1 MARTYRLGPGRR
13 AVNSAITV
21 LIRAGLGGPANYL
34 LTTTGRRTSQPR
46 TTPVTLVQNAD
57 GRWLV
62 SPYGNV
68 GWVYNARAHPQI
80 TLQRGRRTETLQAE
94 EVPPE
99 VAGPVLKQYL
109 NRVRVTAPYFDVR
122 ARDPVPAFVQ
132 EARQHPVFRL
142 GSPRP
147 AA

>member
-1 MARTYRLGPGRR
+1 MARTYRLGPIRQ
-13 AVNSAITV
+13 AVNSLMTS
-21 LIRAGLGGPANYL
+21 LIRAGLGGPSNYL
-34 LTTTGRRTSQPR
+34 LTTVGRRTGRMR
-46 TTPVTLVQNAD
+46 TTPVTVLENTD

-68 GWVYNARAHPQI
+68 GWVYNIRANPEI
-80 TLQRGRRTETLQAE
+80 TLQRGNRTETLQTE

-99 VAGPVLKQYL
+99 TAGPVLKQYL
-109 NRVRVTAPYFDVR
+109 DQARITAPYFDVR
-122 ARDPVPAFVQ
+122 VKDPVPAFVQ

-142 GSPRP
+142 NSPRL

>member
-1 MARTYRLGPGRR
+1 MARTYRLGPTRQ
-13 AVNSAITV
+13 AFNSLMTS

-34 LTTTGRRTSQPR
+34 LTTIGRRTGQRR
-46 TTPVTLVQNAD
+46 TTPVTLLENAD

-68 GWVYNARAHPQI
+68 GWVYNVRANPEI
-80 TLQRGRRTETLQAE
+80 TLQRGNRAETIRAE

-99 VAGPVLKQYL
+99 TAGPVLKQYL
-109 NRVRVTAPYFDVR
+109 DQARITAPYFDVR
-122 ARDPVPAFVQ
+122 VKDPVPAFVQ
-132 EARQHPVFRL
+132 EARRHPVFRL
-142 GSPRP
+142 NGPRL

>member
-13 AVNSAITV
+13 AVNSVMAA
-21 LIRAGLGGPANYL
+21 LIRVGAGGRANYL
-34 LTTTGRRTSQPR
+34 LTTVGRHTGQSR
-46 TTPVTLVQNAD
+46 TTPVTLIEHAG

-62 SPYGNV
+62 SPYGTV
-68 GWVYNARAHPQI
+68 GWVYNVRAHPQI
-80 TLQRGRRTETLQAE
+80 TLRRGQRTEVLEAE
-94 EVPPE
+94 EAPPD

-109 NRVRVTAPYFDVR
+109 GQVRVTAPYFDVR
-122 ARDPVPAFVQ
+122 AQDPVTEFVN

-142 GSPRP
+142 VETPP

>member
-1 MARTYRLGPGRR
+1 MARTYRLGPIRQ
-13 AVNSAITV
+13 AINSLMTS

-34 LTTTGRRTSQPR
+34 LTTVGRRTGRMR
-46 TTPVTLVQNAD
+46 TTPVTVLENAD

-68 GWVYNARAHPQI
+68 GWVYNVRANPEV
-80 TLQRGRRTETLQAE
+80 TLQRGNRTETLQAG

-99 VAGPVLKQYL
+99 TAGPVLKQYL
-109 NRVRVTAPYFDVR
+109 DQARITAPYFDVR
-122 ARDPVPAFVQ
+122 VKDPVPKFVQ
-132 EARQHPVFRL
+132 EARQHPVFL
-142 GSPRP
+142 LNSPRL

>member
-1 MARTYRLGPGRR
+1 MARTYRLGLTRQ
-13 AVNSAITV
+13 AINTLMTS
-21 LIRAGLGGPANYL
+21 LIRAGLGGPTNYL
-34 LTTTGRRTSQPR
+34 LTTTGRRTGQLR
-46 TTPVTLVQNAD
+46 TTPVTLIENAD

-68 GWVYNARAHPQI
+68 GWVHNVRANPQV
-80 TLQRGRRTETLQAE
+80 TLQRGNRTETARAE

-99 VAGPVLKQYL
+99 TAAPVLKQYL
-109 NRVRVTAPYFDVR
+109 DHARITAPYFDVR
-122 ARDPVPAFVQ
+122 VKDPVSAFVQ

-142 GSPRP
+142 DGPQL